1 MQIKQRIKDGGE
13 EEGGAVE
20 REHIKSYDL
29 GVAEKSKILTGVKE
43 TFLNCDADIFYQNIQ
58 MAPNVEVAGFPGSFT
73 SSLFL

>member
-43 TFLNCDADIFYQNIQ
+43 TTPLE
-58 MAPNVEVAGFPGSFT
+58 NV
-73 SSLFL
+73 LFFWEL